1 MKNNGYMYQFKSNYN
16 KILNEFTSEH
26 GVIVHIHIGRGM
38 NIFGLLKAA
47 KNLELGVQGVTRVF
61 AREVGGWAWLNAHNF
76 VRGRGIEKSE
86 NLLPNFWS
94 GKLPKK
100 HFVWGSAG
108 GTDPPTDPPCYPV
121 FLLRS

>member
-1 MKNNGYMYQFKSNYN
+1 M
-16 KILNEFTSEH
+16 
-26 GVIVHIHIGRGM
+26 IVHIHIGRGM

-61 AREVGGWAWLNAHNF
+61 AREVGGWGWLMHITLFGDGGLISRKTLQNF
-76 VRGRGIEKSE
+76 S
-86 NLLPNFWS
+86 S

-100 HFVWGSAG
+100 HFVLGSAG

-121 FLLRS
+121 YLLRSYHGYSINNR